1 MSASRTTK
9 CMCCTSRPLS
19 CPGKPDKSIARSI
32 DLSRH
37 QVRMRCKGGS
47 ELSISLAPT
56 LPLAPF
62 FFFCTFLAGRL
73 WTSSWNHSRQGQL
86 CPLPSL
92 FPLVHGV
99 DVPKEW
105 HLSPLIVTMFITSH
119 TQRWAQSASCHSTWS
134 LPNNITLQ
142 YAISPCS
149 RQSLLLSVIWSTLI
163 PPIKW

>member
-1 MSASRTTK
+1 MKQSNLNLKKKKKFKILNIFTEQLYPYCILSIIFSISELGKNYHIFISHFFISQHNIFSSDLSLVTLNHTCLKLSVLLMSASRTTK

-37 QVRMRCKGGS
+37 QARMRCKGGS

-73 WTSSWNHSRQGQL
+73 
-86 CPLPSL
+86 
-92 FPLVHGV
+92 
-99 DVPKEW
+99 
-105 HLSPLIVTMFITSH
+105 
-119 TQRWAQSASCHSTWS
+119 
-134 LPNNITLQ
+134 
-142 YAISPCS
+142 
-149 RQSLLLSVIWSTLI
+149 
-163 PPIKW
+163 